1 MLIVGVSAITFA
13 RVLFDYYYRGSFP
26 FLHHTEFHASNIFRA
41 VDGLLFLIV
50 NTSLM
55 LSAVNLFVI
64 FLNFA
69 ALMFLQTIDN
79 VALKVCI
86 DGYWTRSL
94 QECAQDVVDM
104 KIAFKQN
111 YTLNCM
117 RGRTTILWVSAAY
130 VILVGFW
137 AKTHFID

>member
-1 MLIVGVSAITFA
+1 MAHFHFCTE
-13 RVLFDYYYRGSFP
+13 Y
-26 FLHHTEFHASNIFRA
+26 HTANVFRA
-41 VDGLLFLIV
+41 VDGLLFLAV

-111 YTLNCM
+111 YRLSCM